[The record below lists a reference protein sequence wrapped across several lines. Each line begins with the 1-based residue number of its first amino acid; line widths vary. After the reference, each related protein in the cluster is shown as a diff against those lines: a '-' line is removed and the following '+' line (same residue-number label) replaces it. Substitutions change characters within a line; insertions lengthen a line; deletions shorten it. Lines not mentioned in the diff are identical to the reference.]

1 MIKIAPSILSAD
13 YASLGSAVDV
23 LADWG
28 ADYVHL
34 DVMDGA
40 FVPNITFGA
49 PMTKA
54 LRPHTELVFDAHLM
68 VENPSKWVQ
77 PFKEAGADIVT
88 IHVEADKHAHRTLQ
102 LIRSLGMKAGIAL
115 NPATPPCMAEYLFD
129 SCDLVLVMTVNPGF
143 GGQKFIRTAAEKI
156 KTIRRMLDER
166 GLTDVEIEVDGGVNP
181 ETAKICRQ
189 CARCRQCCLFCFRP
203 CRNDKNPSR
212 AELSIFAAGLTGG
225 CTHLAFAVCVFT
237 MQ

>member
-1 MIKIAPSILSAD
+1 
-13 YASLGSAVDV
+13 
-23 LADWG
+23 
-28 ADYVHL
+28 
-34 DVMDGA
+34 
-40 FVPNITFGA
+40 
-49 PMTKA
+49 MTKA

-181 ETAKICRQ
+181 ETAKICREFG
-189 CARCRQCCLFCFRP
+189 ATVLVAGNAVYSASDP
-203 CRNDKNPSR
+203 
-212 AELSIFAAGLTGG
+212 AAMIKTLRG
-225 CTHLAFAVCVFT
+225 
-237 MQ
+237 QN